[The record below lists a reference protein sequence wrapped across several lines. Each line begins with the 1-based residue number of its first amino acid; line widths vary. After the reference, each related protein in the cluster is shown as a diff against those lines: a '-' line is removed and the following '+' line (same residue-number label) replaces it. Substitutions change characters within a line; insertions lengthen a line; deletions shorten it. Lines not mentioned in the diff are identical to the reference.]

1 MAEKLHLTL
10 ACGDYESIRAL
21 KEGVIQP
28 DGIELTVLTD
38 MDSSTRHWRIA
49 RFREF
54 DVGEHSGSS
63 YLLAKDRG
71 EADDLTAIP
80 VFLHRRFR
88 HGFIFVNADK
98 GIQSPKDL
106 IGKTVGLKNWQA
118 TALLWIRGTLQD
130 EYGVSFTDL
139 EWRAEREE
147 DVPFDP
153 PEGLRMER
161 LPKGKR
167 VEEMLAEGELDAVI
181 HPDIL
186 APILEGDTR
195 VKRLFDDPKQ
205 VEMDYFKRTGIFPIM
220 HTTVIKREIVEK
232 YPWVPMNMMVA
243 FEKAKQWTY
252 NRMNN
257 PRIVPLAFFRDSWEE
272 QLEQLGEDPWVYGL
286 NDTNRHN
293 FGTLARYSREQ
304 GMIRNEPDLD
314 ELFHESVRGEEWKLA
329 RSRG

>member
-106 IGKTVGLKNWQA
+106 VGKTVGLKNWQA

-186 APILEGDTR
+186 AQCTPRQLRLLGDHPR
-195 VKRLFDDPKQ
+195 DPY
-205 VEMDYFKRTGIFPIM
+205 V
-220 HTTVIKREIVEK
+220 
-232 YPWVPMNMMVA
+232 
-243 FEKAKQWTY
+243 
-252 NRMNN
+252 
-257 PRIVPLAFFRDSWEE
+257 
-272 QLEQLGEDPWVYGL
+272 
-286 NDTNRHN
+286 
-293 FGTLARYSREQ
+293 
-304 GMIRNEPDLD
+304 
-314 ELFHESVRGEEWKLA
+314 
-329 RSRG
+329 